1 MMENDYYEQL
11 DEVHDPRLSQLD
23 LRPRHQRYDGQRLN
37 GRLSG
42 FIRALQPL
50 HVSTGLLVMPS
61 DRGLTHASPLI
72 KSFQT
77 RNGDAVIPG
86 ASIKGAVRSLF
97 EAVTDSCQCVSGN
110 RCDYNPRRGRRAV
123 CAACDLFGS
132 MSVES
137 KVYIDDALLVDGS
150 RNVLSIPKQT
160 SDPKAETRGW
170 RIYPHAKQNREP
182 GTWPVEIVKRGGR
195 FVFAAQFR
203 NVTAAQLGALLLV
216 LGQGPDPVCIKL
228 GGGKNS
234 GLGAVRFE
242 GTEAGTPLVV
252 DAADVATLYTQYDSQ
267 AAYTSVDVTDC
278 IRQALETQFING
290 TTWRAAQSAL
300 PCHFFG
306 EDHHGDE

>member
-1 MMENDYYEQL
+1 MMDNDYYEQL
-11 DEVHDPRLSQLD
+11 DEVYDPKRSQLD
-23 LRPRHQRYDGQRLN
+23 LEPRHQRYDDQRLN

-42 FIRALQPL
+42 FVRALQPL

-61 DRGLTHASPLI
+61 DRGLIHTSPLI

-77 RNGDAVIPG
+77 RNGEPVIPG

-97 EAVTDSCQCVSGN
+97 EAVTDSCQCTAGD
-110 RCDYNPRRGRRAV
+110 RCDYNPRRGRNAV

-137 KVYIDDALLVDGS
+137 KLYIDDALLVDGS

-160 SDPKAETRGW
+160 SDPRAETRGW
-170 RIYPHAKQNREP
+170 RIYPHAKQNRET
-182 GTWPVEIVKRGGR
+182 GTWPVEIVERGSR
-195 FVFAAQFR
+195 FAFTAEFR
-203 NVTAAQLGALLLV
+203 NVTAVQLGALLLV
-216 LGQGPDPVCIKL
+216 LGQGSDPVCIKL

-242 GTEAGTPLVV
+242 GDEAGTPLAV
-252 DAADVATLYTQYDSQ
+252 DATDVATLYTDYASE
-267 AAYTSVDVTDC
+267 AAYVPVDVADC
-278 IRQALETQFING
+278 IQQAVDTRLING

-300 PCHFFG
+300 PCSFFG
-306 EDHHGDE
+306 EGHHGDE